1 MNVEKIVKL
10 ADDEEVLAIARN
22 HWVTRLGAL
31 SLAFVLVALPFF
43 LMVPLISAGK
53 AGLAAFA
60 TAILL
65 GVFLGARTSFLLYWN
80 AFVVTTRRVVDIDQR
95 GFFSRTVSEAPFER
109 IQDVTYSVKGLF
121 AALMGYGALT
131 LQTAGSAANLELPHA
146 MDPKVL
152 HHVIT
157 TAMAE
162 QRSRRPT
169 EEGAR
174 SGRVTEL
181 LEAASELN
189 DAEAR
194 AFLVAI
200 QKAVAPKEARP
211 AETKDLSWLAADK
224 SDERSDEKS

>member
-10 ADDEEVLAIARN
+10 ADDEEVLTIARN
-22 HWVTRLGAL
+22 HWVTRVGAL
-31 SLAFVLVALPFF
+31 SLAFLLVALPFF

-53 AGLAAFA
+53 VGLAVFA
-60 TAILL
+60 VMVVV
-65 GVFLGARTSFLLYWN
+65 GVFLGARTSFLMYWN
-80 AFVVTTRRVVDIDQR
+80 AFVVTSRRVIDIDQR

-121 AALMGYGALT
+121 AALMGYGTLT
-131 LQTAGSAANLELPHA
+131 LQTAGTAANLELPHA

-152 HHVIT
+152 HHIIT
-157 TAMAE
+157 SAMAE
-162 QRSRRPT
+162 QRSRRPA
-169 EEGAR
+169 EEGGR
-174 SGRVTEL
+174 SGKVTQL

-200 QKAVAPKEARP
+200 QKAVAPKETHP
-211 AETKDLSWLAADK
+211 PEENDLAWLAPDG
-224 SDERSDEKS
+224 SDEPPAGRG